1 MGYESFL
8 VRLELDIVKFQ
19 SLYIS
24 RFLSR
29 FYLVYLIFS
38 VSLSFLYFLSFQS
51 VNFLCLL
58 LIGGLFDGL

>member
-24 RFLSR
+24 RFLPR
-29 FYLVYLIFS
+29 FYLVYQIFS
-38 VSLSFLYFLSFQS
+38 VSLSFLYFLNFQT
-51 VNFLCLL
+51 VNFSCLL